1 MDRSPTPTPQ
11 SAFVYRHG
19 LWDDDEARRGA
30 EIARQ
35 IRTDDL
41 DVVRFSFADQHGIL
55 RGKTIMAEDAI
66 AALETGVSIT
76 STLLL
81 KDTSH
86 KTVFPVFSAGG
97 GLGSADMQGAADVV
111 MVPDPHTFTLLPFA
125 GRTGWILCDLAFPDG
140 RRVPLSTRD
149 VLKKALGRAADQ
161 GFGFITGLE
170 VELHLFRLVDE
181 KLGLSDGGQ
190 PGTAP
195 AIGLLSQ
202 GYQYLTEHRFDQLE
216 PILDILRRELR
227 QIGLPLRSM
236 EVEFG
241 PSQVEFT
248 FSQGDGL
255 TSADRM
261 VLFRSAV
268 KQICRRHG
276 ILASFMCRPNFPN
289 AMASGWH
296 LHQSLSTAGSG
307 DNAFMATAGSD
318 PLSSTGMAYLGGLVR
333 HARAASLFAAP
344 TLNGYKR
351 FRAHS
356 LAPDRASWSR
366 DNRGVMARVL
376 GRPGDPASHIE
387 NRVGEPAANPYLYM
401 ASQLLAGLDG
411 IANSHDPGTPTDTPY
426 EADAPTL
433 PRSLREAV
441 AALDEDPFFADAIG
455 SDFLAYYRTIKSAEI
470 SRFEEAVTDWEHRE
484 YLDLL

>member
-1 MDRSPTPTPQ
+1 MH
-11 SAFVYRHG
+11 RHG
-19 LWDDDEARRGA
+19 LWDDDQARRGS
-30 EIARQ
+30 EIAQQ
-35 IRTDDL
+35 IRADAL

-55 RGKTIMAEDAI
+55 RGKTLMADDAI
-66 AALETGVSIT
+66 GALESGVSIT

-97 GLGSADMQGAADVV
+97 GLGSTDLQGAADVI

-125 GRTGWILCDLAFPDG
+125 GRTGWVLCDLAFPDG
-140 RRVPLSTRD
+140 RPVPLSTRD
-149 VLKKALGRAADQ
+149 VLRKALSRAADQ
-161 GFGFITGLE
+161 GFGFVTGLE

-181 KLGLSDGGQ
+181 RLAIDDGGQ
-190 PGTAP
+190 PGPAP
-195 AIGLLSQ
+195 EVHLLSQ
-202 GYQYLTEHRFDQLE
+202 GYQYLTEHRYDQLD
-216 PILDILRRELR
+216 PVLDILRQELV
-227 QIGLPLRSM
+227 QLGLPLRSM

-248 FSQGDGL
+248 FRQGDGL
-255 TSADRM
+255 ATADRM

-296 LHQSLSTAGSG
+296 LHQSLATAGSG
-307 DNAFMATAGSD
+307 DNAFMASGGPD

-351 FRAHS
+351 FRANS

-376 GRPGDPASHIE
+376 GCPGDPTSHIE
-387 NRVGEPAANPYLYM
+387 NRIGEPAANPYLYL
-401 ASQLLAGLDG
+401 ASQLFAGLDG
-411 IANSHDPGTPTDTPY
+411 IANARDPGAPTDTPY
-426 EADAPTL
+426 ESEAVPL

-441 AALDEDPFFADAIG
+441 AALDEDRFFEETMGADFI
-455 SDFLAYYRTIKSAEI
+455 AYYRTIKQAEI
-470 SRFEEAVTDWEHRE
+470 ARFEEAVTDWEQRE

>member
-1 MDRSPTPTPQ
+1 MDRSPTPP
-11 SAFVYRHG
+11 SPAAFVHRHG
-19 LWDDDEARRGA
+19 LWDEDQVRRGA
-30 EIARQ
+30 DIARQ
-35 IRTDDL
+35 IRAGDV

-55 RGKTIMAEDAI
+55 RGKTLMAEDAI

-97 GLGSADMQGAADVV
+97 GLGSADLQGAADVV
-111 MVPDPHTFTLLPFA
+111 MVPDPHTFTLLPYA
-125 GRTGWILCDLAFPDG
+125 GRTGWILCDLAYPDG

-149 VLKKALGRAADQ
+149 ILKKALSRAADL
-161 GFGFITGLE
+161 GFGFVTGLE

-181 KLGLSDGGQ
+181 KLGLGDGGQ
-190 PGTAP
+190 PGPAP
-195 AIGLLSQ
+195 EISLLSQ
-202 GYQYLTEHRFDQLE
+202 GYQYLTEHRYDQLD
-216 PILDILRRELR
+216 PILDILRQELV

-248 FSQGDGL
+248 FRLDDGL

-296 LHQSLSTAGSG
+296 LHQSLGIAGSG
-307 DNAFMATAGSD
+307 DNAFMATGGSD

-356 LAPDRASWSR
+356 LAPDRAGWSR

-376 GRPGDPASHIE
+376 GRPGDPTSHIE
-387 NRVGEPAANPYLYM
+387 NRIGEPAANPYLYL

-411 IANSHDPGTPTDTPY
+411 IATACDPGAPS
-426 EADAPTL
+426 DAPYDTDAPLL

-441 AALDEDPFFADAIG
+441 AALDDDRFFEETMGADFI
-455 SDFLAYYRTIKSAEI
+455 AYYRTIKRAEI
-470 SRFEEAVTDWEHRE
+470 ARFEEAVTDWEQRE